1 MSGFVAAGSGLV
13 GSSNDLHEDGDSDN
27 FEEFIREELPEEKAI
42 TKNPPPPSSSLF
54 TTPPVSPLFIF
65 PVGQLPCVFF
75 YLSNTY

>member
-42 TKNPPPPSSSLF
+42 TKNPPPLQFAFYHPTSFTPVHIPRWPASLCF
-54 TTPPVSPLFIF
+54 FFI
-65 PVGQLPCVFF
+65 
-75 YLSNTY
+75 